1 MDNKKNGKIILF
13 LMRHGQTVLNKAE
26 ITQGW
31 CDGDLTDEG
40 EEAALNTALGLRDV
54 KFEAV
59 YSSDLGRAVKTAG
72 IVIKE
77 NKASAKLQ
85 LKELKGL
92 RELHF
97 GKYEGQMEKVLIN
110 DIITYLNVSSFKEA
124 AEKYDFQKEFC
135 NTCAALDETNGAEDY
150 DTVIKRV
157 MNTLEEICIENL
169 HNKAENVLIVAH
181 GGIIRLIIDYLDK
194 SFNVRSIDNLS
205 ISKVIY
211 ENGSFKVESVN
222 DNSFCEKGQAL
233 RSETI

>member
-1 MDNKKNGKIILF
+1 MGNKENGKIILF

-40 EEAALNTALGLRDV
+40 AEAALNTALGLRDV
-54 KFEAV
+54 KFKAV

-77 NKASAKLQ
+77 NKASTKLQ

-97 GKYEGQMEKVLIN
+97 GKYEGQVEKVLVN
-110 DIITYLNVSSFKEA
+110 DILTYLNVSSFKEA

-135 NTCAALDETNGAEDY
+135 NTCAALDETKGAEDY

-157 MNTLEEICIENL
+157 MNTLEEICIENVDEE
-169 HNKAENVLIVAH
+169 AENVLIVAH

-194 SFNVRSIDNLS
+194 SFDLGSIDNLS

-211 ENGSFKVESVN
+211 ENGSFKIESVN
-222 DNSFCEKGQAL
+222 DNSYCEKGQAL

>member
-1 MDNKKNGKIILF
+1 MGNKKKGKIILF

-40 EEAALNTALGLRDV
+40 AEAALNTALGLRDV
-54 KFEAV
+54 KFKAV

-77 NKASAKLQ
+77 NKASIKLQ

-135 NTCAALDETNGAEDY
+135 NTCAALDETKGAEDY

-169 HNKAENVLIVAH
+169 DNKAENVLIVAH

-222 DNSFCEKGQAL
+222 DNSYCEKGQAL
-233 RSETI
+233 KAGTI